1 MTPPPLQKEMAR
13 IAYRIKEIKEA
24 EKKRETLQEE
34 LKRFGERLEK
44 TPALTPFQ
52 LPLDFKRQ
60 AKGVLIHKCKYMD
73 SKKVRRPRTPLAAP
87 LN

>member
-1 MTPPPLQKEMAR
+1 MAR

-52 LPLDFKRQ
+52 LPLDYKRQ
-60 AKGVLIHKCKYMD
+60 AKGVLTHKCKYMD